1 MLEITILILSV
12 IVNSILGLAVYIKNP
27 NKDVN
32 RLFFYLTISLS
43 AWLTITHLSLH
54 PALVNQLI
62 WVRFTLAAAAILSYY
77 VLTSFAV
84 FPDGNFQTIR
94 FIKPATFYLFFI
106 ILFVQT
112 PFVFKGLHHNAAGHV
127 EPIPAPGIVLFA
139 LLAVTFLGGALLIM
153 FRKYRKANGQMRD
166 QLRVVMLGVAASFAG
181 ILATNLILASIFKNT
196 SLISFSP
203 LFTLVLTGSMAYA
216 IM

>member
-1 MLEITILILSV
+1 ML
-12 IVNSILGLAVYIKNP
+12 IV
-27 NKDVN
+27 
-32 RLFFYLTISLS
+32 
-43 AWLTITHLSLH
+43 
-54 PALVNQLI
+54 
-62 WVRFTLAAAAILSYY
+62 SYY

-196 SLISFSP
+196 SLLAAVHPCSYRFNGVRHHETSTIRPKVGGGQSRGLSSYFLASHRE
-203 LFTLVLTGSMAYA
+203 LFGPGLSYRWHLLVRFKFNQLFASVLLYRPGRSDGRSLSAA
-216 IM
+216 